1 MTGRATSI
9 LLASVLVVSGCGGS
23 EAEPSSTT
31 APPGPAAITSTETTV
46 VETTEGA
53 STEPPIE
60 LDGTAW
66 VVDRYDL
73 PDGGGFTNPW
83 PATEVTMAF
92 ADGVMTGSTGC
103 SEYRATYSTE
113 GGYDPFDEGVPDR
126 ADGQALVLGDLT
138 VTEETCED
146 EDYAIQAQEIIE
158 NLMNVGRWVLIRG
171 DLNLRD
177 ADGGFLMSGPP
188 AG

>member
-1 MTGRATSI
+1 MSARV
-9 LLASVLVVSGCGGS
+9 LAFVLVAALVVPACGGAES
-23 EAEPSSTT
+23 EPGATTVPS
-31 APPGPAAITSTETTV
+31 GPAAITSTETTV
-46 VETTEGA
+46 VETTA
-53 STEPPIE
+53 APHTEPPRE

-92 ADGVMTGSTGC
+92 ADGIMSGSTGC
-103 SEYRATYSTE
+103 NLYTASYATD
-113 GGYDPFDEGVPDR
+113 GPYDPFDEGVPDR
-126 ADGQALVLGDLT
+126 ADGQTLTLGDLT

-146 EDYAIQAQEIIE
+146 ENYALQAEEIVQ
-158 NLMNVGRWVLIRG
+158 NLMMVGRWVLIRG
-171 DLNLRD
+171 ELNLRD
-177 ADGGFLMSGPP
+177 AEGGFLMSGPP